1 MSFETH
7 PRTLALAPAL
17 AEVLLP
23 QLHAI
28 YGEDLPDGPRTI
40 RTIGAH
46 WDDSMHTRIRAAES
60 PRTATGRMLTDGRVA
75 FSGIL
80 WQSDLAAAF
89 DATGIAGVEELTD
102 TQLAALTPA
111 PEPMP

>member
-7 PRTLALAPAL
+7 TRNLALAPAL
-17 AEVLLP
+17 AELLLP
-23 QLHAI
+23 QLLTI
-28 YGEDLPDGPRTI
+28 YGEALPDGPLMV

-46 WDDSMHTRIRAAES
+46 WDNSEHTRIRAAES

-89 DATGIAGVEELTD
+89 DATGIAGIEELTAA
-102 TQLAALTPA
+102 QLAALTPI
-111 PEPMP
+111 PEKLP